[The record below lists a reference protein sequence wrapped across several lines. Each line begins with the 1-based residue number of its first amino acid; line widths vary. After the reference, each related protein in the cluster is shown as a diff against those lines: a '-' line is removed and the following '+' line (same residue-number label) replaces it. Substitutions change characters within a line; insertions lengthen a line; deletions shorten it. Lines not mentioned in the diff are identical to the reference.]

1 MGEKKLINFCNLGSY
16 CSPKKLASYRKP
28 KQDNKENVGKCDNT
42 VILAD
47 STYSIP
53 VKWTTFLLL

>member
-47 STYSIP
+47 ST
-53 VKWTTFLLL
+53 